1 MNDQQSEFLFY
12 FQKLPTVEAYA
23 LKNTSKLI
31 KGLFSVMLSCSL
43 VDVLLSLR
51 LIRFMSKNKEYRER

>member
-12 FQKLPTVEAYA
+12 FQKLPTVEADA

-51 LIRFMSKNKEYRER
+51 LIGFMSKNKEYRER

>member
-1 MNDQQSEFLFY
+1 MNGQQSDFLFY
-12 FQKLPTVEAYA
+12 FQKLPTVEADA